1 MSFSFKFKIIID
13 AALTIFML
21 LSMGYH
27 LTDNS
32 THEWLGTIFIAL
44 FLIHQIVNIR
54 WYKNLNKG
62 KYLKP
67 RIILTTINFLLLFS
81 VIITALS
88 GICMSREVFFFLPR
102 TSHLMFFQHIH
113 MSATTWLFVL
123 ASCHLGIHWGI
134 FINLFKKQKIIK
146 QLFDF
151 GYGKFIAVIIALYGL
166 YQFISRR
173 LAENFFLL
181 LEYPVFDFYETYPL
195 FLFDYLMIMSLFVCI
210 FYFLQKF

>member
-1 MSFSFKFKIIID
+1 MKKQ
-13 AALTIFML
+13 TKKL
-21 LSMGYH
+21 LS
-27 LTDNS
+27 LV
-32 THEWLGTIFIAL
+32 LVAL
-44 FLIHQIVNIR
+44 MLAA
-54 WYKNLNKG
+54 
-62 KYLKP
+62 
-67 RIILTTINFLLLFS
+67 S
-81 VIITALS
+81 V
-88 GICMSREVFFFLPR
+88 
-102 TSHLMFFQHIH
+102 
-113 MSATTWLFVL
+113 FVL

-181 LEYPVFDFYETYPL
+181 LEYPVFDFYETYAC
-195 FLFDYLMIMSLFVCI
+195 FLFDYLMIMGLFVCI